1 MVYYQP
7 FNLCQ
12 LNSFVKTVPQESFF
26 LHSDE
31 WVWAF
36 SPTWLRP
43 TFSWVL
49 LFLFT
54 CFCFVS
60 FAWKRIFKFIIIL
73 SLRSLFFK
81 FLFLFGRAGSSL
93 LCVGFLSLPGAG
105 VGVATLQLQCVGL
118 SLQWLLLLYSL
129 GSKAHGPR
137 QLWHW
142 RSAVGAHKL
151 SCFACMWDT
160 PRPGVKPVSPALVGG
175 LPTTEPPGKP
185 SFMSWSV

>member
-12 LNSFVKTVPQESFF
+12 LNTFVKTVPQESFF

-36 SPTWLRP
+36 FPTWLRP

-81 FLFLFGRAGSSL
+81 FLFIFGQAGSSL

-105 VGVATLQLQCVGL
+105 VGGGHSPDTVCGPLIAVA
-118 SLQWLLLLYSL
+118 
-129 GSKAHGPR
+129 
-137 QLWHW
+137 
-142 RSAVGAHKL
+142 
-151 SCFACMWDT
+151 
-160 PRPGVKPVSPALVGG
+160 SPAVQHG
-175 LPTTEPPGKP
+175 LQGPWTPAAVALAL
-185 SFMSWSV
+185 SSWGAQA